1 MGKQNAASG
10 PVSTLRRPQELER
23 TGIQRSDP
31 RLENMMRMLKA
42 LKPHALASV
51 EELKLE
57 IGTFKTVLSE
67 NVVLVTKALQNQ
79 MIIPAFEAFCE
90 NIRQIYE
97 KVNIRRRFCN
107 FCFYFRLLLLHLLLL
122 FRCCFSSLLLL
133 SEGDLS
139 FLPPVQ
145 GEHPRP
151 QRGLHP
157 PAGRVRLGEV
167 RRLHLHHRRAEVLA
181 RGRNDAI
188 HYSIDEVK
196 VAQHFGKFKKY
207 IPVTS

>member
-1 MGKQNAASG
+1 M
-10 PVSTLRRPQELER
+10 RRPQELER

-97 KVNIRRRFCN
+97 KVNIHRRFCN

-122 FRCCFSSLLLL
+122 FRCCCCRCCCCCCCCCSNNYL
-133 SEGDLS
+133 SS

-181 RGRNDAI
+181 RGRNDAV

-196 VAQHFGKFKKY
+196 VAQHFGKF
-207 IPVTS
+207 

>member
-97 KVNIRRRFCN
+97 KVHIHVVVFITSVLIFDCRHCICSFC
-107 FCFYFRLLLLHLLLL
+107 C
-122 FRCCFSSLLLL
+122 
-133 SEGDLS
+133 
-139 FLPPVQ
+139 
-145 GEHPRP
+145 
-151 QRGLHP
+151 
-157 PAGRVRLGEV
+157 
-167 RRLHLHHRRAEVLA
+167 
-181 RGRNDAI
+181 
-188 HYSIDEVK
+188 
-196 VAQHFGKFKKY
+196 
-207 IPVTS
+207 